1 MSAPRS
7 FNYPGSFSV
16 RGLGASAFAAP
27 WPRSGGC
34 ARASS
39 ARARR
44 RAAAGQAF
52 APHFRLRRQHRG
64 PEQFPSPKQLRAQ
77 GINVLPPEG
86 RRGLQAAK
94 TGNASS
100 AAPAKID
107 RSIFI
112 GACTDQRPESLR
124 LLTIPSSRS
133 LHGAAHAGNYQGR
146 PKALGPPR
154 APSPSHPIP
163 QVDGAA
169 RASLCFVA
177 GLGRGSTGIEPGH
190 CAD

>member
-1 MSAPRS
+1 KPSRSRGRTCADTPAQRVSAPRS

-64 PEQFPSPKQLRAQ
+64 PEQFPSPKQLRAK
-77 GINVLPPEG
+77 GISVLPPEG

-133 LHGAAHAGNYQGR
+133 LHG
-146 PKALGPPR
+146 GPCRNLPV
-154 APSPSHPIP
+154 APEGLLTS
-163 QVDGAA
+163 A
-169 RASLCFVA
+169 R
-177 GLGRGSTGIEPGH
+177 
-190 CAD
+190 